1 MIKRILALAITTV
14 LLTGNLTGCATKNE
28 ESSEAQT
35 TMASS
40 KAEETKETKETKNE
54 EQKKKALGEDEIQ
67 RGKGVNGVLKSPD
80 YSYEGIVNGPVGIY
94 PSPRQRTSYSVPQ

>member
-40 KAEETKETKETKNE
+40 KA
-54 EQKKKALGEDEIQ
+54 
-67 RGKGVNGVLKSPD
+67 
-80 YSYEGIVNGPVGIY
+80 
-94 PSPRQRTSYSVPQ
+94 